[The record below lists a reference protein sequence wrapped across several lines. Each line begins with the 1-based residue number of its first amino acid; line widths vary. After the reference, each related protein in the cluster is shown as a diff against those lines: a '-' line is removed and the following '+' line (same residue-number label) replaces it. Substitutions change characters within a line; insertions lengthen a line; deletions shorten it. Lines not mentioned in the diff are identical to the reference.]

1 MQGLLSCMHMAIE
14 CNSMSSMTFLPP
26 VPQVL
31 LESDPDT
38 SVPVCPDVPLV
49 FTCNATELGVLNWFR
64 DDTAFFSIA
73 IDGSITFDDLP
84 DGLQVVN
91 NSVQPTVLATTDF
104 ISTLT
109 VYNATLVGGSEICR
123 GQTTSFDNCT
133 TVALLGK
140 VTCACTII
148 FP

>member
-1 MQGLLSCMHMAIE
+1 MHMAIE

-26 VPQVL
+26 VSQVL
-31 LESDPDT
+31 LESSPDT

-49 FTCNATELGVLNWFR
+49 FTCNTTELGVLNWFR
-64 DDTAFFSIA
+64 DGTAFFSIG
-73 IDGSITFDDLP
+73 IDGNTNLDVSP
-84 DGLQVVN
+84 DGLQVVA
-91 NSVQPTVLATTDF
+91 NSVQSTGPTTANF

-109 VYNATLVGGSEICR
+109 VDNATLVGGSEICC

-140 VTCACTII
+140 VTCACTIN